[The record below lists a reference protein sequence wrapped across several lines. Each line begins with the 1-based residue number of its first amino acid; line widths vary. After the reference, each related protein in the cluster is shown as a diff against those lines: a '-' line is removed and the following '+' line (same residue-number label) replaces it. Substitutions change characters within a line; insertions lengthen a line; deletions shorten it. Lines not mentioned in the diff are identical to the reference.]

1 MQCVGF
7 SVYQRCHISS
17 FCFASPVSSAEHQLA
32 FACIACL
39 NSVLFLN
46 LPFNFPSIP
55 FLGSI
60 FCFFSPV
67 PVLRAVPHLLP
78 IQLIV
83 CGVILFFFFQSFIFA
98 LQHSIVTAL
107 KMSLLFFSP
116 DVQRWEQE

>member
-7 SVYQRCHISS
+7 SVYQRFLISS

-46 LPFNFPSIP
+46 LTFNFPSIP
-55 FLGSI
+55 SLGSI

-83 CGVILFFFFQSFIFA
+83 CGVILFFFSIFHFCPPA
-98 LQHSIVTAL
+98 FNCNSSKNVP
-107 KMSLLFFSP
+107 SVLLS
-116 DVQRWEQE
+116 

>member
-32 FACIACL
+32 FACIVCL

-46 LPFNFPSIP
+46 LTSNFPSIP
-55 FLGSI
+55 SLGSI

-83 CGVILFFFFQSFIFA
+83 CGVILFFFFNLSF
-98 LQHSIVTAL
+98 LPSSIQL
-107 KMSLLFFSP
+107 
-116 DVQRWEQE
+116 

>member
-7 SVYQRCHISS
+7 SVYQRFLISS